1 MPEPRNVKVN
11 YDSNGP
17 GFEDLA
23 RGMTPDEKHR
33 YTQQRQMRQELYD
46 NMKRGKATR
55 EETEGQFNKLRTMFE
70 KPGTDEGA
78 LFDLAYESETDTEV
92 ENPTPFGKEFGSGY
106 ASKEAAAARMT
117 PAPPKATPAKGYA
130 DLNSRPVGISERTF
144 YPPTP
149 KAARAKAATS
159 MLKDRK

>member
-1 MPEPRNVKVN
+1 
-11 YDSNGP
+11 
-17 GFEDLA
+17 
-23 RGMTPDEKHR
+23 MTPDQKHR
-33 YTQQRQMRQELYD
+33 YTQWRSAQRQAYADAYDSGKLKGMRE
-46 NMKRGKATR
+46 RG
-55 EETEGQFNKLRTMFE
+55 ETFPNLLPMFAR
-70 KPGTDEGA
+70 PGTDEDAMFEMMG
-78 LFDLAYESETDTEV
+78 ESETDSQAEMDF
-92 ENPTPFGKEFGSGY
+92 PLGKEFGSGY

-117 PAPPKATPAKGYA
+117 PAPPKATPAKGYT